1 MKRFPTLSTLALLS
15 ALAACGGGDA
25 PSEEMDMDM
34 GGTPA
39 AGEATAAAGGL
50 SCTLQ
55 GATLEQAQAR
65 VSPHR
70 SLPFNI
76 GPVRALLCYGAP
88 SVRGRQVLG
97 TDLVPYGGEPWRMG
111 ADEPTTLHLAAA
123 ANVGGIALEAGSYS
137 LYAVAG
143 PTEWTIFINSNVTR
157 WGIPIDA
164 SVRSTEIGSF
174 TVTPQTLPAPV
185 ETLVYEYEPAAGGDP
200 GGDLMLQ
207 WDTFLIQILVEA

>member
-1 MKRFPTLSTLALLS
+1 MKRFSTFLPTLALLS
-15 ALAACGGGDA
+15 VLAACGGGDA
-25 PSEEMDMDM
+25 PSEEMDM
-34 GGTPA
+34 GGEAAPA
-39 AGEATAAAGGL
+39 AAPAAEAGAL

-88 SVRGRQVLG
+88 SVRGRQVLNS
-97 TDLVPYGGEPWRMG
+97 DLIPYGQPWRMG
-111 ADEPTTLHLAAA
+111 ADEPTTLHLAGT
-123 ANVGGIALEAGSYS
+123 ANVGGVALEAGSYS
-137 LYAVAG
+137 LYAIAG
-143 PTEWTIFINSNVTR
+143 PTEWTIYINSNVNR

-164 SVRSTEIGSF
+164 AVRATEVGSF

-185 ETLVYEYEPAAGGDP
+185 ETLTYEYEPAAGGDP

-207 WDTFLIQILVEA
+207 WDTILIQILVEA